1 MSSKLP
7 LICLI
12 ILVYITTS
20 SVVHGQGLIVQF
32 ENGMLA
38 CSVTGNPPGVGIP
51 SVPVNISS
59 DGGNTNL
66 ARLVTVDLPIDPNV
80 NCTLLPTSGRLQAP
94 ISIIRIPNFGEFMDE
109 RATRLLH
116 LEDSST
122 EDKGEGRRTSWA
134 RVWGVEVAGLLGQV
148 FSGSLLARKKKKN
161 ELFVLGSLVCVA
173 VAVCIEVGGLGAG
186 FAREV
191 TEKAQNLAF

>member
-66 ARLVTVDLPIDPNV
+66 ARLVTGPQGNIKATINFSEPSIIQTFSFSPIVATIDLPIDPNV
-80 NCTLLPTSGRLQAP
+80 NCTLLPTSGRLQPP
-94 ISIIRIPNFGEFMDE
+94 ISLIRIPNFGEFM
-109 RATRLLH
+109 
-116 LEDSST
+116 
-122 EDKGEGRRTSWA
+122 
-134 RVWGVEVAGLLGQV
+134 VVE
-148 FSGSLLARKKKKN
+148 
-161 ELFVLGSLVCVA
+161 
-173 VAVCIEVGGLGAG
+173 IE
-186 FAREV
+186 
-191 TEKAQNLAF
+191 AFD